1 MAAALDRIAREISVT
16 RVAEHK
22 AEQISDLKPVKGHEP
37 RDLTSGASDP
47 APHSAQSRGKPIV
60 AESSSQPSY
69 QVRAI
74 KIARGL
80 VARADLNGKR
90 CVIIGS
96 FSEASGRWP
105 VRFLDSGEETLIKD
119 INIVGDDVE
128 DSESSDNDHTGVWHA
143 ADDEKRAARR
153 PILFA
158 DGSDDNPFGATIDQ
172 LFAWA

>member
-1 MAAALDRIAREISVT
+1 MSEAYAIVDDEHSGYWTPTLSVPKGSSMAAALARIARETSAT
-16 RVAEHK
+16 RVAEHQ
-22 AEQISDLKPVKGHEP
+22 ADQILDLKPVKGNEP
-37 RDLTSGASDP
+37 SHRTSGTSAP
-47 APHSAQSRGKPIV
+47 APDSAESHGKPS
-60 AESSSQPSY
+60 AAASSSQHSF

-119 INIVGDDVE
+119 SNIVGDDDE
-128 DSESSDNDHTGVWHA
+128 DS
-143 ADDEKRAARR
+143 
-153 PILFA
+153 
-158 DGSDDNPFGATIDQ
+158 
-172 LFAWA
+172 

>member
-1 MAAALDRIAREISVT
+1 MAAALDRIARETSVT
-16 RVAEHK
+16 RVAEPQ
-22 AEQISDLKPVKGHEP
+22 ADQISDLKPVKGSDP
-37 RDLTSGASDP
+37 KDRTSGASAP
-47 APHSAQSRGKPIV
+47 ALDSAESRGKPIV
-60 AESSSQPSY
+60 ASSSSQRSY

-119 INIVGDDVE
+119 SNIVGDDDE
-128 DSESSDNDHTGVWHA
+128 DS
-143 ADDEKRAARR
+143 
-153 PILFA
+153 
-158 DGSDDNPFGATIDQ
+158 
-172 LFAWA
+172 